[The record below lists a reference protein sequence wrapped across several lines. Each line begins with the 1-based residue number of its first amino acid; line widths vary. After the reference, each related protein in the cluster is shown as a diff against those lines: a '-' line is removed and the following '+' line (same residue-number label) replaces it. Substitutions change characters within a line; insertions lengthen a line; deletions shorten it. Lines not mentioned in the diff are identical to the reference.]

1 MLERGRYITL
11 WESLPHITRSV
22 DGARK
27 IPVWMV
33 PYFDGIQ
40 CFVLFCFVL
49 FCVGNAIFTQYIFQ
63 ESELQ
68 SLFILSYIGGPRVV
82 RRGDEP
88 AKEAQ
93 SDAMMEADSFDGFQD
108 DLSRFQ

>member
-1 MLERGRYITL
+1 
-11 WESLPHITRSV
+11 
-22 DGARK
+22 
-27 IPVWMV
+27 MV

-40 CFVLFCFVL
+40 CFVL